1 MTNYEVMFII
11 DPALDEEKKNAAVE
25 KVQNL
30 ISSNGEL
37 GETDVWG
44 MRKLAYPIDKKT
56 DGYYVVIEFQA
67 ETDFPKELDRRLR
80 ISDDVIRHMVVNKE
94 AK

>member
-1 MTNYEVMFII
+1 MTKYELMFII

-25 KVQNL
+25 KVKNL

>member
-1 MTNYEVMFII
+1 MTKYELMFII

-25 KVQNL
+25 KVRNL

>member
-1 MTNYEVMFII
+1 MTKYELMFII

-44 MRKLAYPIDKKT
+44 MRKLAYPIEKKT

-67 ETDFPKELDRRLR
+67 EPDFPKELERRLR

>member
-1 MTNYEVMFII
+1 MTKYELMFII

-56 DGYYVVIEFQA
+56 DGYYVVIELQA

>member
-1 MTNYEVMFII
+1 MTKYELMFII

-80 ISDDVIRHMVVNKE
+80 ISDYVIRHMVVNKE

>member
-1 MTNYEVMFII
+1 MTKYELMFII

-94 AK
+94 EK

>member
-1 MTNYEVMFII
+1 MTNYELMFII

>member
-1 MTNYEVMFII
+1 MTKYELMFII

-30 ISSNGEL
+30 ISSNVEL

>member
-1 MTNYEVMFII
+1 MTKYELMFII